1 MIEKSFRFHPQ
12 NVLLTLVLMGISMLF
27 LALSVAY
34 VYSRVQNHV
43 PPVRL
48 PFLFFINTLI
58 LGASSWTL
66 IRAERA
72 YDEGQ
77 TEAYQR
83 QLVITLFLSFLFLFM
98 QVMAWKQLFQ
108 QEIFVQTNVS
118 SSFLYALSFLH
129 FVHVIGGLPFMIWFV
144 LQSSKKLKNPVSALL
159 YFSDDDHRRG
169 LKLLTKYW
177 HFLDILWVFLVLFL
191 GLNMLF

>member
-1 MIEKSFRFHPQ
+1 MAEKSFRFHPQ

-34 VYSRVQNHV
+34 VYSRVQHQL

-48 PFLFFINTLI
+48 PMLFFINTLV
-58 LGASSWTL
+58 LGGSSWTL
-66 IRAERA
+66 IRAGRA
-72 YDEGQ
+72 YENDQSAE
-77 TEAYQR
+77 YQR
-83 QLVITLFLSFLFLFM
+83 DLVITLILSLLFLTM
-98 QVMAWKQLFQ
+98 QIVAWIQLVQ
-108 QEIFVQTNVS
+108 QEIFIQSSVS

-144 LQSSKKLKNPVSALL
+144 HHASKKLNQPISALL
-159 YFSDDDHRRG
+159 YFSDDDHWRG

-177 HFLDILWVFLVLFL
+177 HFLDILWIFLVLFL
-191 GLNMLF
+191 GVNMLF